1 MFNTEHEIIINK
13 TASVNSMEIRF
24 LSIMFCMDCTAII
37 YCCRDDGQLPVL
49 SRTVDVVELSADST
63 ILTFDDTVKH
73 TSESCLYEK
82 LLAYYS
88 KITNGGSCE
97 NLIFYISFSKANFKT
112 KKFGKIQIKL
122 VVDNREIYVGKE
134 FYLKEGETYSFESD
148 GVSVKFF
155 IKKII
160 KTDNN
165 RIILYRVNG
174 ADKLNFYLKDYL
186 ADCDFKNEILCSMIS
201 KNEICDAKVCSCEL
215 PENISDDGLYV
226 LFSIERQ
233 GEKSVQMIELATEIE
248 KL

>member
-1 MFNTEHEIIINK
+1 MFNTKQEIIINK
-13 TASVNSMEIRF
+13 TVSVNSKEIKF
-24 LSIMFCMDCTAII
+24 ISLLFCTNCTAII
-37 YCCRDDGQLPVL
+37 YCCRDDGQLPMIR
-49 SRTVDVVELSADST
+49 SRTVDVIELSAGGAV
-63 ILTFDDTVKH
+63 LTFDDTVKH

-82 LLAYYS
+82 LLAHYG
-88 KITNGGSCE
+88 KITNSADCE
-97 NLIFYISFSKANFKT
+97 DLIFYISFSKANLRAKSFN
-112 KKFGKIQIKL
+112 KIQIKL
-122 VVDNREIYVGKE
+122 LVDNREMYIGRE

-186 ADCDFKNEILCSMIS
+186 AGCNYKNEILCSMIS
-201 KNEICDAKVCSCEL
+201 KDEICGAKACSCEL

-233 GEKSVQMIELATEIE
+233 SEKSVQAVELPTEV
-248 KL
+248 